1 MLYLIVPRSLN
12 TQPLNNALDLFRGN
26 KIFATASGKPTSN
39 LAPYRDWET
48 KIKVKNLLGKEM

>member
-26 KIFATASGKPTSN
+26 KIFAAASGKPTSN
-39 LAPYRDWET
+39 QRYRDWET